1 MFPFSMPW
9 DFALIL
15 LVLAI
20 LVPWRGAAKMRQ
32 LLARPALDT
41 GDRLSL
47 YASTI
52 AFQWVAVAIVIW
64 RSRAHAIDPRLL
76 GIAFPDGALIVA
88 VSTGLSLL
96 LVANQWLGLRR
107 LARLPPA
114 RQGFLFQMATKVLPQ
129 NMIETLAFFA
139 LVGTVALCE
148 EFIYR
153 GFAFSVITRAA
164 HDSLIAGAAI
174 SSLLFAV
181 AHVYQGRRGIL
192 LTFVVGLLFSAVRIW
207 TASLIPS
214 MAAHMLADLVAGL
227 AAPRIMRAALA
238 AQDESQE
245 QVKTSL

>member
-15 LVLAI
+15 LVLAV

-41 GDRLSL
+41 ADRLSL

-64 RSRAHAIDPRLL
+64 RSHAHAIDPRLL
-76 GIAFPDGALIVA
+76 GIALPDGALIAA

-107 LARLPPA
+107 LARLPAA
-114 RQGFLFQMATKVLPQ
+114 RKGFLFQMATKVLPQ

-148 EFIYR
+148 ELIYR
-153 GFAFSVITRAA
+153 GFALAVIARAA
-164 HDSLIAGAAI
+164 HDSLIVGAAI

-181 AHVYQGRRGIL
+181 AHAYQGRRGIL
-192 LTFVVGLLFSAVRIW
+192 LTFIVGLLFATVRIW
-207 TASLIPS
+207 TDSLIPS
-214 MAAHMLADLVAGL
+214 IAAHMLTDLVAGL
-227 AAPRIMRAALA
+227 AAPRMMKAAIR
-238 AQDESQE
+238 AQDETDE
-245 QVKTSL
+245 QVKTGL